1 MSPRRFLI
9 GTLVAASFAAA
20 AVGAIHIM
28 KLRLRSDDVGARI
41 QRLERSITE
50 SKKELDA
57 LKRAR
62 DQTQDSL
69 QLKQI
74 AGEDLKPPVP
84 EQVTFVRLSPT
95 VTAVVPL
102 KNTAS
107 PRVTALNIAF
117 RPTTGQGGNGSR

>member
-9 GTLVAASFAAA
+9 GTMLAACFAVA

-57 LKRAR
+57 LKRAL

-69 QLKQI
+69 QLKQF

-84 EQVTFVRLSPT
+84 EQVTFIRLTPM

-102 KNTAS
+102 NNTAS

-117 RPTTGQGGNGSR
+117 RPPAGQGGNGAR